1 MDKSEDEL
9 RKELEETQ
17 RQLHNEK
24 LAREADFWKSESKK
38 SARESKASD
47 NTALIVL
54 GGGIA
59 LIFLMLLFK

>member
-59 LIFLMLLFK
+59 LIFLMLLF